1 MRPNIIFFLVDGLRA
16 DQCFGKDKTSSTP
29 NIDSLRKKGTYF
41 TNAFTSVDGTI
52 VSLNTIFNSHFQ
64 VGDAA
69 RYQKITLNENNLI
82 DTLKKIGYH
91 VYGTLPNFA
100 SFNALLEHFENKNLD
115 LTENSEHSKGD
126 PIDPIAAQFLGQ
138 KTEGSQ
144 SEFER
149 YRATLP
155 TGLAE
160 KIIRLL
166 KSEEKQEPYFCYFH
180 AFDLHPLREGKKPI
194 GIGDFDNE
202 KFGVGLYER
211 TVSFID
217 HELGKIL
224 EHIDLDNTILI
235 LTSDH
240 GERIPYDDQSAVDF
254 EPKLEASKKIGLKIL
269 PRATH
274 KVGGQF
280 LDKMR
285 KSVGKRKLNKSNEK
299 LTNYQKRSRETFDDV
314 SLFDEILHVP
324 LLFANDHINSR
335 IVSDPVHH
343 TDILPTLCE
352 LVNIDLNHAIHGRS
366 LIPLSEGKKIE
377 EKPMYLRTRPYIDPK
392 PDERDS
398 VGIRT
403 SNYKYFRSAYD
414 AKENVH
420 LYDLKNDPYEN
431 NNIAETNKELVT
443 EFEKKIL
450 QLEKDNFS
458 QYDEKIPEKE
468 LERISNELKRL
479 GYM

>member
-1 MRPNIIFFLVDGLRA
+1 MRPNIIFFLIDGLRA

-41 TNAFTSVDGTI
+41 TNAFTSVDGTLL
-52 VSLNTIFNSHFQ
+52 SLSTIFHSLYPIETPISRNKLTL
-64 VGDAA
+64 
-69 RYQKITLNENNLI
+69 QKNNFFDILI
-82 DTLKKIGYH
+82 KNDYEINGLVPDLKGFTEY
-91 VYGTLPNFA
+91 VNY
-100 SFNALLEHFENKNLD
+100 FENKNK
-115 LTENSEHSKGD
+115 TYAYWEY
-126 PIDPIAAQFLGQ
+126 IDKMDQFLVS
-138 KTEGSQ
+138 TS
-144 SEFER
+144 S
-149 YRATLP
+149 AITD
-155 TGLAE
+155 
-160 KIIRLL
+160 KIIDFL
-166 KSEEKQEPYFCYFH
+166 KSRASKKPWFYYIH
-180 AFDLHPLREGKKPI
+180 AMTLHPLKEYFASHKSELNLLNS

-224 EHIDLDNTILI
+224 EHVDLDNTILI
-235 LTSDH
+235 LTADH

-254 EPKLEASKKIGLKIL
+254 EPKLETSKKIGLKIL
-269 PRATH
+269 PKATH

-285 KSVGKRKLNKSNEK
+285 KSVGKRKLNKANKK
-299 LTNYQKRSRETFDDV
+299 LTNYQKRSRETFDNV

-335 IVSDPVHH
+335 IVSDLVHH

-403 SNYKYFRSAYD
+403 SNYKYFRSAYN

-443 EFEKKIL
+443 QFEKL
-450 QLEKDNFS
+450 LLEIPKNSFS
-458 QYDEKIPEKE
+458 QYADKENTEELASDEIEY
-468 LERISNELKRL
+468 ELKRM
-479 GYM
+479 GYV

>member
-41 TNAFTSVDGTI
+41 TNAFTSVDGTLL
-52 VSLNTIFNSHFQ
+52 SLSTIFHSLYPIETPISRNKLTL
-64 VGDAA
+64 
-69 RYQKITLNENNLI
+69 QKNNFFDILI
-82 DTLKKIGYH
+82 KNDYEINGLVPDLKGFTEY
-91 VYGTLPNFA
+91 VNY
-100 SFNALLEHFENKNLD
+100 FENKNKTYAYWEYMD
-115 LTENSEHSKGD
+115 KMD
-126 PIDPIAAQFLGQ
+126 QFLVS
-138 KTEGSQ
+138 TS
-144 SEFER
+144 S
-149 YRATLP
+149 AITD
-155 TGLAE
+155 
-160 KIIRLL
+160 KIIDFL
-166 KSEEKQEPYFCYFH
+166 KSRTSKKPWFYYIH
-180 AFDLHPLREGKKPI
+180 AMTLHPLKEYFASHKSELNLLNS

-269 PRATH
+269 PKATH

-299 LTNYQKRSRETFDDV
+299 LTNYQKRSRDPYFTL
-314 SLFDEILHVP
+314 SLFDELIHVP
-324 LLFANDHINSR
+324 LLFVGNSIKPR
-335 IVSDPVHH
+335 IITKQVRHV
-343 TDILPTLCE
+343 DISSIIYE
-352 LVNIDLNHAIHGRS
+352 LLDIQLDRKISGKS
-366 LIPLSEGKKIE
+366 LISLDDESSQE
-377 EKPMYLRTRPYIDPK
+377 ENINYLHTMPYQKLTPSDM
-392 PDERDS
+392 
-398 VGIRT
+398 VGLRT

-458 QYDEKIPEKE
+458 QYDEKISEKE
-468 LERISNELKRL
+468 LQRISNELKRL

>member
-1 MRPNIIFFLVDGLRA
+1 MRPNIIFFLIDGLRA

-100 SFNALLEHFENKNLD
+100 SFNALLEHFENKNPD

-155 TGLAE
+155 TGLTE

-269 PRATH
+269 PKATH

-299 LTNYQKRSRETFDDV
+299 LTNYQKRSRDPYFTL
-314 SLFDEILHVP
+314 SLFDELIHVP
-324 LLFANDHINSR
+324 LLFVGNSIKPR
-335 IVSDPVHH
+335 IITKQVRHV
-343 TDILPTLCE
+343 DISSIIYE
-352 LVNIDLNHAIHGRS
+352 LLDIQLDRKISGKS
-366 LIPLSEGKKIE
+366 LISLDDESSQE
-377 EKPMYLRTRPYIDPK
+377 ENINYLHTMPYQKLTPSDM
-392 PDERDS
+392 
-398 VGIRT
+398 VGLRT

-458 QYDEKIPEKE
+458 QYDEKISEKE
-468 LERISNELKRL
+468 LQRISNELKRL